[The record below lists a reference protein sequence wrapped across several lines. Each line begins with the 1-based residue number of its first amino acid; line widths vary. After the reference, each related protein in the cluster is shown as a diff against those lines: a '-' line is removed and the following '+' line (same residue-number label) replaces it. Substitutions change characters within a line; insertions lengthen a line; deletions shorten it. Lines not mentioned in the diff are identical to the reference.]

1 VILDV
6 PFVVVTTTR
15 TEPEKFEILGVVPV
29 LESSLKF
36 VISATIEVGIVPEAA
51 AFAGFKTVSVGTI
64 AIIVAIRNRTNTEV
78 LPIIFCFC
86 RTTMNPNLP

>member
-29 LESSLKF
+29 LERSLKF
-36 VISATIEVGIVPEAA
+36 VISATIEAGIVPEAA
-51 AFAGFKTVSVGTI
+51 AFAGFKTVSVGTV
-64 AIIVAIRNRTNTEV
+64 AIIIATRKRTNTKV